1 MASRLDRVPTLI
13 WPRQIPIEGE
23 PADLTGIVENSGKAM
38 AQSPMPKLLIV
49 GDPGAIVRGR
59 TLEFCRTWPNQTEVQ
74 FKGVHF
80 LQEDSPA

>member
-1 MASRLDRVPTLI
+1 LI